1 MSGSG
6 RAGTKT
12 GVAVGVGI
20 SHDDELPDE
29 PLGAAVGAVVAVE
42 SAVGVS
48 APIGSES
55 VLVAGV
61 GVSEGERVDVGTGV
75 GINDFTVG
83 AVVADNA
90 GSACGDGFTEIV
102 DLNSGSPFWH
112 VTRSRASPP
121 TPIRSTVRRD
131 DSSSWTS
138 KLLSK
143 INSILAIRHCR

>member
-1 MSGSG
+1 MSGSA

-20 SHDDELPDE
+20 SGDDEPPDE
-29 PLGAAVGAVVAVE
+29 PLGAAVGAVVAVG

-48 APIGSES
+48 VTIGSES

-83 AVVADNA
+83 AVVADSV
-90 GSACGDGFTEIV
+90 GSACGDGSTEIV
-102 DLNSGSPFWH
+102 GLNSGSPFWH

-121 TPIRSTVRRD
+121 TPI
-131 DSSSWTS
+131 
-138 KLLSK
+138 
-143 INSILAIRHCR
+143 

>member
-1 MSGSG
+1 MSGSA

-20 SHDDELPDE
+20 SGDDELLDE

-61 GVSEGERVDVGTGV
+61 GVAEGERVDVGTGV

-102 DLNSGSPFWH
+102 DPNSG
-112 VTRSRASPP
+112 
-121 TPIRSTVRRD
+121 
-131 DSSSWTS
+131 
-138 KLLSK
+138 
-143 INSILAIRHCR
+143 

>member
-1 MSGSG
+1 MSGSA

-20 SHDDELPDE
+20 SGDDEAPDE
-29 PLGAAVGAVVAVE
+29 PLGAEVGAVGAVG

-48 APIGSES
+48 VTVGSES

-61 GVSEGERVDVGTGV
+61 GVSEGERVDVGMGV

-83 AVVADNA
+83 AVVADNV
-90 GSACGDGFTEIV
+90 GSACGDGSTEIV
-102 DLNSGSPFWH
+102 APNSDSPFWH
-112 VTRSRASPP
+112 ATRSRASPP

-131 DSSSWTS
+131 DSKSWTS

-143 INSILAIRHCR
+143 INSILAIRHCC